1 MKRIKLL
8 RESKGLTL
16 DALSKLTHVHKS
28 TLSRIENGLQEAK
41 QSHIEILS
49 EFFEVSTDYL
59 LDKTNIKSKPPIT
72 IAAHMEVKS
81 LNLGQKIIDL
91 RQENNLS
98 RKDLAIELGV
108 SYSSLSK
115 YETNERQPDYEILK
129 KLSTYFGVTIDFL
142 LDNNTDN
149 KTDINNDK
157 PFLIA
162 AHATKDLTEEEQKRL
177 IEFAEFLKAT
187 RK

>member
-1 MKRIKLL
+1 
-8 RESKGLTL
+8 
-16 DALSKLTHVHKS
+16 
-28 TLSRIENGLQEAK
+28 
-41 QSHIEILS
+41 
-49 EFFEVSTDYL
+49 
-59 LDKTNIKSKPPIT
+59 
-72 IAAHMEVKS
+72 MEVKE

-129 KLSTYFGVTIDFL
+129 KLSTYFGVTIDSL